1 MDLFEK
7 WVEHDYNPL
16 IIFNKD
22 AKVSFIN
29 KEAQFL
35 LGFVSA
41 KEIFKLASSYA
52 SQNYGFKT
60 TIIDLNF
67 GKYSFFAITVGYSN
81 DTNIGIRF
89 YKKPNKTF
97 NFSEEDKTKVNI
109 YAIIDLCISSF
120 LTASKTRHKKILDP
134 TFPDIYIKVEPFL
147 KLLTKIYN
155 VFQKSDTII
164 TKLNLKTGEHIVYK
178 TKKYPIF
185 ILQISGDKT
194 TKVDDYLLKDIA
206 TKTQA
211 IINIDKNSISLELPL
226 IDSIN

>member
-16 IIFNKD
+16 IIFNKE

-35 LGFVSA
+35 LGFISA

-52 SQNYGFKT
+52 SHDYGFKT

-67 GKYSFFAITVGYSN
+67 GKYNFFAITVGYSD
-81 DTNIGIRF
+81 DTNIGIRL

-97 NFSEEDKTKVNI
+97 SFSEEAKSKVNI
-109 YAIIDLCISSF
+109 YTIIDLCISSF
-120 LTASKTRHKKILDP
+120 STTSETKHQKILDP

-147 KLLTKIYN
+147 KLLTKIYD
-155 VFQKSDTII
+155 VFQKSNII
-164 TKLNLKTGEHIVYK
+164 TTKLNLKTGEHIIYK

-194 TKVDDYLLKDIA
+194 TKVDDHFLKDIA

-211 IINIDKNSISLELPL
+211 IIDIDKNSISLELPL
-226 IDSIN
+226 INSIN

>member
-7 WVEHDYNPL
+7 WVEYDYNPL
-16 IIFNKD
+16 IIFNKE

-35 LGFVSA
+35 LGFVST

-52 SQNYGFKT
+52 NHDYGFKT
-60 TIIDLNF
+60 TIMDLNF
-67 GKYSFFAITVGYSN
+67 GKYSFFAITVGYSD
-81 DTNIGIRF
+81 DTNIGIKL

-97 NFSEEDKTKVNI
+97 NFNEEVKAKVNI
-109 YAIIDLCISSF
+109 YAIIDLSISSF
-120 LTASKTRHKKILDP
+120 STTSETKHQKILDP

-147 KLLTKIYN
+147 KLLTKIYD
-155 VFQKSDTII
+155 VFQKSSII
-164 TKLNLKTGEHIVYK
+164 TTKLNLKTGEHIVYK

-185 ILQISGDKT
+185 ILQISGDNA
-194 TKVDDYLLKDIA
+194 TKADQYLLKDIA
-206 TKTQA
+206 IKAQA